1 MFITTLTGLS
11 SVLGIAGGINS
22 LTGGGIT
29 SALGFGDKSPS
40 GAQAQQMADP
50 FSQYRSQLGAQYA
63 GALAPGGKT
72 DITQMPGYS
81 QFESGVMQPSLEA
94 SQRKAAGAGMLYSG
108 NEQQALQQTAQG
120 GYYGFMTDYMN
131 RLAQGSGA
139 VQNPAQAAG
148 MGLGQ
153 GQYNQ
158 ANVMSGIGAIGQ
170 GLSGFKSAT
179 PDATTGLT
187 YAPTAGYGQYA
198 AGSGNTAPP
207 SAFGPEGP

>member
-1 MFITTLTGLS
+1 MSSAIGITGMIG
-11 SVLGIAGGINS
+11 VAGGINA
-22 LTGGGIT
+22 LTGGAIT
-29 SALGFGDKSPS
+29 SALGFGDSSPS

-50 FSQYRSQLGAQYA
+50 FSQYRGQLGAQYA

-72 DITQMPGYS
+72 DIKQMPGYS

-139 VQNPAQAAG
+139 VQNPATGAG
-148 MGLGQ
+148 IGLGQ

-158 ANVMSGIGAIGQ
+158 GNVMSGIGAIGQ

-207 SAFGPEGP
+207 SAFGEFGP

>member
-1 MFITTLTGLS
+1 MSLATVGAAI
-11 SVLGIAGGINS
+11 GIAGGINS

-50 FSQYRSQLGAQYA
+50 FSQYRGQLGAQYA

-94 SQRKAAGAGMLYSG
+94 SQRKAASAGMLYSG

-139 VQNPAQAAG
+139 ANNPADAAG
-148 MGLGQ
+148 MGLKQ

-158 ANVMSGIGAIGQ
+158 GNVMAGIGAIGQ
-170 GLSGFKSAT
+170 GLSGFKSAGT
-179 PDATTGLT
+179 LGPTGAGDNITWPDMSSLWG
-187 YAPTAGYGQYA
+187 
-198 AGSGNTAPP
+198 GN
-207 SAFGPEGP
+207 

>member
-1 MFITTLTGLS
+1 MSLATVGA
-11 SVLGIAGGINS
+11 VVGIAGGINS

-29 SALGFGDKSPS
+29 SALGFGDKSPT

-50 FSQYRSQLGAQYA
+50 FSPYRSQLGAQYA

-72 DITQMPGYS
+72 DIKQMPGYS

-139 VQNPAQAAG
+139 VNNPAQAAG

-158 ANVMSGIGAIGQ
+158 ANQMAGIGAIGQ
-170 GLSGFKSAT
+170 GLSGFKGAGT
-179 PDATTGLT
+179 PGTTG
-187 YAPTAGYGQYA
+187 AGNNITWPDMSSLWG
-198 AGSGNTAPP
+198 GN
-207 SAFGPEGP
+207 

>member
-63 GALAPGGKT
+63 GALTPGGQT
-72 DITQMPGYS
+72 DIKQMPGYS

-108 NEQQALQQTAQG
+108 NEQQDLQKTAQG

-139 VQNPAQAAG
+139 VQNPAGAAG
-148 MGLGQ
+148 MGLQQ

-158 ANVMSGIGAIGQ
+158 GNVMSGIGAIGQ
-170 GLSGFKSAT
+170 GLSGFK
-179 PDATTGLT
+179 G
-187 YAPTAGYGQYA
+187 
-198 AGSGNTAPP
+198 AGSTDVSKSGIDP
-207 SAFGPEGP
+207 SGTYSYSEPTPGWPS